1 MRRGSHDD
9 GSMVMKGG
17 RKFKRLPMHV
27 SMHVENEASGGLRYR
42 VNQGADSGSCGK
54 EEEAMFIT
62 PENQVI
68 PCPQQKCLL
77 RNCYC
82 VNFHVYVYVG
92 RYVPIPRRFRLPQHT
107 LQL

>member
-68 PCPQQKCLL
+68 PLIL
-77 RNCYC
+77 NRN
-82 VNFHVYVYVG
+82 VYFATAAV
-92 RYVPIPRRFRLPQHT
+92 
-107 LQL
+107 

>member
-68 PCPQQKCLL
+68 PESLTEMFTSQLL
-77 RNCYC
+77 LCK
-82 VNFHVYVYVG
+82 FLS
-92 RYVPIPRRFRLPQHT
+92 FM
-107 LQL
+107 